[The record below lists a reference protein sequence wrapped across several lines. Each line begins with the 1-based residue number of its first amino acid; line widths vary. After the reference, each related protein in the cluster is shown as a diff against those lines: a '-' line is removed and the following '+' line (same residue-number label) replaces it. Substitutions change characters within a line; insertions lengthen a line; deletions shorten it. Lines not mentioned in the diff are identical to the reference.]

1 MFNGYS
7 KLKMSRLNW
16 SFPPPN
22 SLFPQ
27 WLCHRNWKHKY
38 SNCSSQNPGVILHS
52 FSLTL
57 HIWSTNKSFWLSI
70 FKICPESKHS
80 SLLLPLLSFSSHHH
94 LSLLHYCNN
103 LNGPPDPTLP
113 LSPMLQP
120 RSIHHIALG
129 VTQLKCKSE
138 QVTPLPNPS
147 TASHLS
153 CNKSQSSS
161 KDLHGLSAS
170 SSLFYLS
177 NFMPCSLPLNSFCS
191 SHSDSLQ
198 YIFQTCQVCSYLRA
212 FALEV
217 PSSVQT
223 SSWLTL
229 SFTSF
234 RSLLNVILSETSL
247 FPHCLFPSKTPAR
260 MYAPWGQGIFL
271 NLFYSLLN
279 SPSS

>member
-1 MFNGYS
+1 
-7 KLKMSRLNW
+7 MSRLNW

-52 FSLTL
+52 SFSLTL

-80 SLLLPLLSFSSHHH
+80 PLLLLLLSFSSHHH
-94 LSLLHYCNN
+94 LSLLHYYNS

-120 RSIHHIALG
+120 RSILNIALG
-129 VTQLKCKSE
+129 VTQNVSQSKSLLCLI
-138 QVTPLPNPS
+138 PLQ
-147 TASHLS
+147 ASHLS

-170 SSLFYLS
+170 SSLFYLP
-177 NFMPCSLPLNSFCS
+177 NFMPYSLPLNSFCS
-191 SHSDSLQ
+191 IRSDSLQ
-198 YIFQTCQVCSYLRA
+198 YISQTCQVCSCLRA
-212 FALEV
+212 FALAV
-217 PSSVQT
+217 PSSV
-223 SSWLTL
+223 
-229 SFTSF
+229 
-234 RSLLNVILSETSL
+234 
-247 FPHCLFPSKTPAR
+247 
-260 MYAPWGQGIFL
+260 
-271 NLFYSLLN
+271 
-279 SPSS
+279 